1 MIELKIE
8 VALFGMATSTVENY
22 LKALLRQEEETG
34 STTVGE
40 IAKELAVTPGT
51 VTTMMKHLEEE
62 GLVDYQ
68 PRKSLS
74 LTLEGRAAALKVVR
88 RHRLIEL
95 FLVQIM
101 ELDWSEVHEEAE
113 ILEHVIS
120 DRLLD
125 RIDGMLGEPTHDP
138 HGDPIPDR
146 DGNLVQLEA
155 MPLDEVEGGKYRI
168 VRVSDDDSD
177 LLGWLNQNGLTI
189 GEEFALAHPNRAA
202 GLLEISRSTGAK
214 VQLGIQAA
222 GQVFVEAIS
231 A

>member
-1 MIELKIE
+1 MKIELGW
-8 VALFGMATSTVENY
+8 LLMATSTVENY
-22 LKALLRQEEETG
+22 LKAVLRQEEATG

-40 IAKELAVTPGT
+40 VAKELAVTPGT
-51 VTTMMKHLEEE
+51 VTTMMKHLDEEK
-62 GLVDYQ
+62 LVDYQ

-74 LTLEGRAAALKVVR
+74 LTLEGRSAALKVVR

-101 ELDWSEVHEEAE
+101 GLDWSEVHEEAE

-125 RIDGMLGEPTHDP
+125 RIDVMLGEPTHDP

-146 DGNLVQLEA
+146 DGNLAQVEA
-155 MPLDEVEGGKYRI
+155 TPLDEAEGGNYRI

-177 LLGWLNQNGLTI
+177 LLGWLDENGLTI

-202 GLLEISRSTGAK
+202 GVLEISRSTGAK
-214 VQLGIQAA
+214 VQLGVQAA

>member
-1 MIELKIE
+1 MKFELDW
-8 VALFGMATSTVENY
+8 LPMATSTVENY
-22 LKALLRQEEETG
+22 LKAVLRQEEASG

-40 IAKELAVTPGT
+40 IAKELSVTPGT
-51 VTTMMKHLEEE
+51 VTTMMKHLDEEK
-62 GLVDYQ
+62 LVDYQ

-74 LTLEGRAAALKVVR
+74 LTLEGRSAALKVVR

-101 ELDWSEVHEEAE
+101 GLDWSEVHEEAE

-125 RIDGMLGEPTHDP
+125 RIDVMLGEPTHDP

-146 DGNLVQLEA
+146 DGNLAQVEA
-155 MPLDEVEGGKYRI
+155 TPLDEAEGGNYRI
-168 VRVSDDDSD
+168 VRVSDVDSD
-177 LLGWLNQNGLTI
+177 LIGWLDENGLTI
-189 GEEFALAHPNRAA
+189 GEEVALAHPNRAA
-202 GLLEISRSTGAK
+202 GVLEISRSTGAK
-214 VQLGIQAA
+214 VQLGVQAA